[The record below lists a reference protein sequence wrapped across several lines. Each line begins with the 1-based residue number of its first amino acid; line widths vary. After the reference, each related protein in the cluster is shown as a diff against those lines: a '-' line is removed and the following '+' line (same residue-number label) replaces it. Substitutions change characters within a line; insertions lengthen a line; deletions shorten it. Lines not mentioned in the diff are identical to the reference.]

1 MMGISRSATVVCAY
15 LVATTPMIVSEA
27 IEFVQQKRSI
37 VHPNSSFQRQLEAY
51 ALQFY
56 GKDAKVKR
64 PTKFRIT
71 NEVADRI
78 RRLAGLK
85 SVHQSAG
92 APTKAVRTSSSV
104 VTTTKSAV
112 ATMTTTAVAEAEIAT
127 ELRDGAD
134 R

>member
-56 GKDAKVKR
+56 GKDAKAKR
-64 PTKFRIT
+64 PAKFRIT

-85 SVHQSAG
+85 SVHQSAA
-92 APTKAVRTSSSV
+92 APTKAARTSSSV
-104 VTTTKSAV
+104 VTSTKSAV